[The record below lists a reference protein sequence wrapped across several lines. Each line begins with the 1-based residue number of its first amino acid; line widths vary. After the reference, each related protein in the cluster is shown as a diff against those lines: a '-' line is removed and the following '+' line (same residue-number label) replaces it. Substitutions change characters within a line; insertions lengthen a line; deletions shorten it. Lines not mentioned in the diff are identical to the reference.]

1 MSRSAAVRKILLDI
15 LREGK
20 TDQDESGR
28 RVKLLLDNAVLE
40 GTLDP
45 ALNERLLN
53 HPTNGFTEPIGDN
66 EILVLIDVAI
76 RPLSD
81 PEVHVGLNRLK
92 LFMDTIT
99 GIID

>member
-1 MSRSAAVRKILLDI
+1 MSRSSVVRNLLLEILHE
-15 LREGK
+15 RK
-20 TDQDESGR
+20 TGQEEETR

-45 ALNERLLN
+45 ARNERLLN
-53 HPTNGFTEPIGDN
+53 QSTNGFSEPMGDN
-66 EILVLIDVAI
+66 ETIVLTDVAL

-81 PEVHVGLNRLK
+81 PEVHVGLNELK

-99 GIID
+99 GIIN

>member
-1 MSRSAAVRKILLDI
+1 MSRSAAVRKLLLDI

-20 TDQDESGR
+20 TPEGEVR

-45 ALNERLLN
+45 TRNERLLSHAN
-53 HPTNGFTEPIGDN
+53 NGFGDPLGDN
-66 EILVLIDVAI
+66 EIIVLLDVAL

-81 PEVHVGLNRLK
+81 PEVHVGLNELN
-92 LFMDTIT
+92 LFMDSIT
-99 GIID
+99 GIIM

>member
-1 MSRSAAVRKILLDI
+1 MSRSATVRTLLLEI
-15 LREGK
+15 LRESKDGP
-20 TDQDESGR
+20 TDEIR

-45 ALNERLLN
+45 ARNERLLN
-53 HPTNGFTEPIGDN
+53 YPSNGFTEPMGDN
-66 EILVLIDVAI
+66 DTIVLLDVAL

-81 PEVHVGLNRLK
+81 PEVHVGLNELK

-99 GIID
+99 GIIN